1 MIKKFRCIKE
11 LEIYLSNV
19 NRFETGYCE
28 IVPLVV
34 PLGSIWELDTEIACG
49 ENHLES
55 IDLSTHLSWIEI
67 DDKALKEYFE
77 EV

>member
-11 LEIYLSNV
+11 LEIYLLNV

-28 IVPLVV
+28 IV

-67 DDKALKEYFE
+67 DDKDLKEYFE